1 MEKILDFG
9 TLPTVLI
16 YEQVT
21 KFNRDNDTYDEVS
34 NDSLAQ
40 LEKRA
45 YELQKFIDQFE
56 NNEAQNDRQQKKKE
70 ETKSST
76 VKSGV
81 VPNPKQNQD
90 LVTLSTP
97 QSES

>member
-1 MEKILDFG
+1 LEKILDFG

-34 NDSLAQ
+34 NDNLAQ

-56 NNEAQNDRQQKKKE
+56 NNEAQNDRQQKKTKE
-70 ETKSST
+70 ETKST
-76 VKSGV
+76 
-81 VPNPKQNQD
+81 
-90 LVTLSTP
+90 
-97 QSES
+97 

>member
-34 NDSLAQ
+34 NDNLAQ

-56 NNEAQNDRQQKKKE
+56 NNEAQNDRQQKKTKE
-70 ETKSST
+70 ETKST
-76 VKSGV
+76 
-81 VPNPKQNQD
+81 
-90 LVTLSTP
+90 
-97 QSES
+97 

>member
-1 MEKILDFG
+1 MIDIFRLFALSKEFENIPIRGNEK
-9 TLPTVLI
+9 V
-16 YEQVT
+16 
-21 KFNRDNDTYDEVS
+21 
-34 NDSLAQ
+34 
-40 LEKRA
+40 
-45 YELQKFIDQFE
+45 ELQKFIDQFE

-70 ETKSST
+70 ETKSTT

-90 LVTLSTP
+90 LVALATP